1 MLGAQGGELLDRVVA
16 ADDPGVVVGTVASA
30 RDEHLGLGRPDL
42 PVLTQD
48 VGQRRVLARPRP
60 VLLHDLVDDPA
71 LDHQR
76 ERPRLGVELAVQLLV
91 DAQPLAGTVVPRNLL
106 DPQVERH
113 VHPVDEPTHRAPP
126 PVVVAFRNHYI
137 EGRAACQGGAVEP
150 RSGCPINA
158 AVEVLGD
165 RWSLLVL
172 RDIIFEDRRYFRA
185 LLTGS
190 IEGIAS
196 NILADRLVRLV
207 DAGILTRGTAAR
219 GQRARYSLTEAGI
232 QTVPILYA
240 LGDWGLD
247 WRAGS
252 GRTPAPQQLMH
263 DEGPQFLEEIMDELR
278 VRHLDASPKQHDGPG
293 PLERLRAIA
302 G

>member
-1 MLGAQGGELLDRVVA
+1 
-16 ADDPGVVVGTVASA
+16 
-30 RDEHLGLGRPDL
+30 
-42 PVLTQD
+42 
-48 VGQRRVLARPRP
+48 
-60 VLLHDLVDDPA
+60 
-71 LDHQR
+71 
-76 ERPRLGVELAVQLLV
+76 
-91 DAQPLAGTVVPRNLL
+91 
-106 DPQVERH
+106 
-113 VHPVDEPTHRAPP
+113 
-126 PVVVAFRNHYI
+126 
-137 EGRAACQGGAVEP
+137 VEP

-172 RDIIFEDRRYFRA
+172 RDVIFGDRRYFRA

-207 DAGILTRGTAAR
+207 EAGILTRGTAAR

-240 LGDWGLD
+240 LGNWGLD

-252 GRTPAPQQLMH
+252 EELRSRQQLMR
-263 DEGPQFLEEIMDELR
+263 DEGPEFVEQLMDELR
-278 VRHLDASPKQHDGPG
+278 VRHLGAAPKAHDGPS
-293 PLERLRAIA
+293 PLERLEAAYADAVEQQDPERR
-302 G
+302 